1 MRRLLSCILI
11 LALTLLM
18 FASCEKNPPNISVDD
33 NKIFNVNEYVCDS
46 VDDLV
51 ILPRCAAGSI
61 AIVLEE
67 NNSAVYMK
75 NSQGEWVK
83 L

>member
-1 MRRLLSCILI
+1 MYSV
-11 LALTLLM
+11 
-18 FASCEKNPPNISVDD
+18 ISHDGD
-33 NKIFNVNEYVCDS
+33 TQYGVNEYVCDS
-46 VDDLV
+46 IDDLV

-61 AIVLEE
+61 AIILEKD
-67 NNSAVYMK
+67 NPAVYMK

>member
-1 MRRLLSCILI
+1 MYSVI
-11 LALTLLM
+11 
-18 FASCEKNPPNISVDD
+18 KNDGD
-33 NKIFNVNEYVCDS
+33 TAYNVNEYMCDS

-51 ILPRCAAGSI
+51 ILPRCAPGSV
-61 AIVLEE
+61 AIVIEP
-67 NNSAVYMK
+67 NNPSVYMK

>member
-1 MRRLLSCILI
+1 MYSV
-11 LALTLLM
+11 
-18 FASCEKNPPNISVDD
+18 ISHDGD
-33 NKIFNVNEYVCDS
+33 TQYGVNEYVCDS

-51 ILPRCAAGSI
+51 ILPRCSAGSI
-61 AIVLEE
+61 AIILEE
-67 NNSAVYMK
+67 NNPAVYMK

>member
-1 MRRLLSCILI
+1 MYSV
-11 LALTLLM
+11 
-18 FASCEKNPPNISVDD
+18 ISHDGD
-33 NKIFNVNEYVCDS
+33 TQYGVNEYVCDS

>member
-1 MRRLLSCILI
+1 MYSV
-11 LALTLLM
+11 
-18 FASCEKNPPNISVDD
+18 ISHDGD
-33 NKIFNVNEYVCDS
+33 TQYGVNEYVCDS
-46 VDDLV
+46 IDDLV

>member
-1 MRRLLSCILI
+1 MMYSTIKR
-11 LALTLLM
+11 
-18 FASCEKNPPNISVDD
+18 DD
-33 NKIFNVNEYVCDS
+33 NVSYGVNEYVCDS
-46 VDDLV
+46 IDDLV
-51 ILPRCAAGSI
+51 ILPRCNAGSI

>member
-1 MRRLLSCILI
+1 MYSV
-11 LALTLLM
+11 
-18 FASCEKNPPNISVDD
+18 ISHDGDVQYG
-33 NKIFNVNEYVCDS
+33 VNEYVCDS

-51 ILPRCAAGSI
+51 ILPRCVAGST
-61 AIVLEE
+61 AIILEE
-67 NNSAVYMK
+67 GNIAVYMK

>member
-1 MRRLLSCILI
+1 MYSI
-11 LALTLLM
+11 
-18 FASCEKNPPNISVDD
+18 ISHDGD
-33 NKIFNVNEYVCDS
+33 KMYGVNEYVLDS

-51 ILPRCAAGSI
+51 ILPRCAPGST

-67 NNSAVYMK
+67 GNSAVYMK

>member
-1 MRRLLSCILI
+1 MYSV
-11 LALTLLM
+11 
-18 FASCEKNPPNISVDD
+18 ISHDGD
-33 NKIFNVNEYVCDS
+33 KMYGVNEYVCDS

-51 ILPRCAAGSI
+51 ILPRCAAGST
-61 AIVLEE
+61 AIVLEDG
-67 NNSAVYMK
+67 NTAVYMK

>member
-1 MRRLLSCILI
+1 MYSV
-11 LALTLLM
+11 
-18 FASCEKNPPNISVDD
+18 ISHDGD
-33 NKIFNVNEYVCDS
+33 KTYGVNEYVCDS

-61 AIVLEE
+61 AIILEE
-67 NNSAVYMK
+67 NNPSVYMR

>member
-1 MRRLLSCILI
+1 MYSV
-11 LALTLLM
+11 
-18 FASCEKNPPNISVDD
+18 ISHDGDVQYG
-33 NKIFNVNEYVCDS
+33 VNEYVCDS
-46 VDDLV
+46 TDDLV

>member
-1 MRRLLSCILI
+1 MY
-11 LALTLLM
+11 
-18 FASCEKNPPNISVDD
+18 SVICHDGD
-33 NKIFNVNEYVCDS
+33 TMYGVNEYVCDS

-51 ILPRCAAGSI
+51 ILPRCAAGST
-61 AIVLEE
+61 AIILEQ
-67 NNSAVYMK
+67 NNVAVYMK

>member
-1 MRRLLSCILI
+1 M
-11 LALTLLM
+11 
-18 FASCEKNPPNISVDD
+18 

-46 VDDLV
+46 IDDLV
-51 ILPRCAAGSI
+51 ILPRCAAGSV
-61 AIVLEE
+61 AIILEE
-67 NNSAVYMK
+67 NNPTVYMK

>member
-1 MRRLLSCILI
+1 MYSV
-11 LALTLLM
+11 
-18 FASCEKNPPNISVDD
+18 ISHDGD
-33 NKIFNVNEYVCDS
+33 TQYGVNEYVCDS
-46 VDDLV
+46 VDDLI